1 MDEKEYPKLL
11 KTREDYEFIMTNF
24 PKEKWEL
31 DVNKLLFDAFDI
43 RVVGVL
49 EVSDKYTPDMNF
61 SKRNYVL
68 NYKKILKKLLRTVE
82 DIDSDFEKVL
92 QLDDNSELRK
102 YKEFPKYYF
111 HVRIIENP
119 NAKAIKLGFTIDEL
133 YALLFG
139 LLDPSL
145 KSTIAKFDELNKKY
159 EEEIKNAD
167 KIIEEYNKENEE
179 ERTDDNRNDTRS
191 STGGETNS

>member
-111 HVRIIENP
+111 HARIIENP